1 MNYAYLLV
9 PILTLLFGG
18 GIGYYL
24 GLYQNRLLNKI
35 RTLEEA
41 TPYETEPVVTMGA
54 YESTKEINETDAVTG
69 LVEVKTPQRIEWEAE
84 QAIEKEGRGL

>member
-1 MNYAYLLV
+1 MNAYLLV
-9 PILTLLFGG
+9 PCAALLLGG
-18 GIGYYL
+18 SIGYCL
-24 GLYQNRLLNKI
+24 GIYQNRLLDKI

-41 TPYETEPVVTMGA
+41 TPYEPETLVTMGA
-54 YESTKEINETDAVTG
+54 YDKPKEINETDTVTG

>member
-9 PILTLLFGG
+9 PILTLLLGG

-24 GLYQNRLLNKI
+24 GLYQNRLLDKI

-41 TPYETEPVVTMGA
+41 TPYEPEPLVTMGA